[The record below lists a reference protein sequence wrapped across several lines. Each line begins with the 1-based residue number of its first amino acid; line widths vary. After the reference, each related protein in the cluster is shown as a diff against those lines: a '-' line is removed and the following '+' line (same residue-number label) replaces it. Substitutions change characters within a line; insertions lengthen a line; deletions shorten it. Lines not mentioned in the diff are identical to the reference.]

1 MASIAELIQAALQHH
16 QAGRLAEAE
25 LAYQDALRIDP
36 RNVDAQHFLG
46 VIAFQRGAYDLAE
59 KLISQAIAWH
69 PANAPAHNN
78 LGNALLRLGRARDA
92 LASYRQAIALQP
104 AYLDAHTNL
113 CTTLTQLGE
122 LDEAAA
128 AYRAALALA
137 PDAPLLHFQLGNALS
152 GLGRDADAVTSYRA
166 ALAQR
171 EFPEACANLGNALRK
186 LGRLDEAAA
195 ACERALELRP
205 GFSAALCNLGL
216 VRKDQDRTAAAVDC
230 FRQAIAADPGL
241 AQAHLSLGLALVD
254 AGLDEALACFER
266 ALALE
271 PELDDARWAHAIA
284 QLPAVYATPEAPALQ
299 RAAFA
304 RELEAL
310 DHWFTP
316 ARLAQGF
323 RAVGSMQPF
332 YLAYQEENN
341 RELLARYGAL
351 CARIMAEWQRRERI
365 PSPAGRRAGEVI
377 RVGVV
382 SHQFRHHS
390 VWNAIVKGW
399 FQKLDRKRFALDA
412 FYLGAEHDAET
423 ALARRAAASFTEGAG
438 GLREWAEAIVRRQ
451 PDVLI
456 YPEIGMNGLA
466 LRLAALR
473 LAPLQAAGWGHPE
486 TTGLPTIDCYL
497 SAAGLEPSQAQAN
510 YTERLVALPH
520 LGCYYEP
527 TLSPTLS
534 PGGRD
539 PLGALP
545 AGTPLLVCP
554 GTPQKYTPQ
563 HDAVLSS
570 IARRLGRCK
579 LVFFAPRGGGAFP
592 SFRQRLEGAFE
603 RAGLRLDDHA
613 VFLSW
618 LDPHDFQRLLQRADL
633 FLDTI
638 GFSGFNTAMQAIE
651 CGLPVVTREGRFL
664 RGRLASGILK
674 RMDLAELVAGSD
686 EAYVDLAERIV
697 RQPEYAKDLRLR
709 IAAKRDLLFADEAPI
724 RALETF
730 LEQAVHR

>member
-1 MASIAELIQAALQHH
+1 MASIGELIQAAVQHH
-16 QAGRLAEAE
+16 EAGRLAEAE
-25 LAYQDALRIDP
+25 RACQEALRIDP
-36 RNVDAQHFLG
+36 RNGDAQHFLG
-46 VIAFQRGAYDLAE
+46 VIAFQRGAYDVAE

-78 LGNALLRLGRARDA
+78 LGNALLQLGRARDA
-92 LASYRQAIALQP
+92 VASYRQAIALQP
-104 AYLDAHTNL
+104 AYLDAHANL
-113 CTTLTQLGE
+113 CTTLTQIGE
-122 LDEAAA
+122 LDEAVA

-137 PDAPLLHFQLGNALS
+137 PEAPLLHFQLGNALS
-152 GLGRDADAVTSYRA
+152 GLGRDAEAATSYRA
-166 ALAQR
+166 ALAQG
-171 EFPEACANLGNALRK
+171 EFPEACANLGNALRN

-205 GFSAALCNLGL
+205 RFAAALCNLGL
-216 VRKDQDRTAAAVDC
+216 VRKDQDRAAAAVEC
-230 FRQAIAADPGL
+230 FRGAIAAQPGL
-241 AQAHLSLGLALVD
+241 VQAHLSLGHALVE
-254 AGLDEALACFER
+254 AELDGALACFEQAV
-266 ALALE
+266 ALA
-271 PELDDARWAHAIA
+271 PELQDARWAYAMA

-310 DHWFTP
+310 DRWFTP
-316 ARLAQGF
+316 ARLTQGF
-323 RAVGSMQPF
+323 RAVGTIQPF
-332 YLAYQEENN
+332 YLAYQQENN

-365 PSPAGRRAGEVI
+365 AAPAGRRAGDVI

-412 FYLGAEHDAET
+412 FYLGIEHDAET
-423 ALARRAAASFTEGAG
+423 ALARSAAASFTEGAG
-438 GLREWAEAIVRRQ
+438 GLRGWAEVIVRRQ

-473 LAPLQAAGWGHPE
+473 LAPVQAASWGHPE

-497 SAAGLEPSQAQAN
+497 SAAGLEPPHAQAN
-510 YTERLVALPH
+510 YAERLVALPH
-520 LGCYYEP
+520 LGCYYE
-527 TLSPTLS
+527 PTLS

-554 GTPQKYTPQ
+554 GTPQKYAPQ
-563 HDAVLSS
+563 HDALLSS

-579 LVFFAPRGGGAFP
+579 LAFFAPRGAAFP
-592 SFRQRLEGAFE
+592 RFRQRLEGSFE
-603 RAGLRLDDHA
+603 RAGLRLDDYA

-618 LDPHDFQRLLQRADL
+618 LDPADFRRLLQRADL

-651 CGLPVVTREGRFL
+651 CGLPLVTREGRFM

-674 RMDLAELVAGSD
+674 RMDLAELVAASD
-686 EAYVDLAERIV
+686 ESYVDVAEKII

-709 IAAKRDLLFADEAPI
+709 IAAKRDTLFADEAPI

-730 LEQAVHR
+730 LEKAVR

>member
-1 MASIAELIQAALQHH
+1 MASVAELIQAALQHH

-25 LAYQDALRIDP
+25 VAYKNALRNDP

-46 VIAFQRGAYDLAE
+46 VIAFQRGAYDLSE
-59 KLISQAIAWH
+59 KLISQAITWH

-92 LASYRQAIALQP
+92 VASYRQAIALQP
-104 AYLDAHTNL
+104 PYLDAHANL

-137 PDAPLLHFQLGNALS
+137 PDAPLLHFQLGNVLS
-152 GLGRDADAVTSYRA
+152 GLGRYAEAATSYRA
-166 ALAQR
+166 ALAQG
-171 EFPEACANLGNALRK
+171 EFPEACANLGSALRN
-186 LGRLDEAAA
+186 LGRPDEAAA

-205 GFSAALCNLGL
+205 GFAAALCNLGL
-216 VRKDQDRTAAAVDC
+216 VRKDQGRAPAALDC
-230 FRQAIAADPGL
+230 FRKAIAADPGL
-241 AQAHLSLGLALVD
+241 AQAHLNLGYALVD
-254 AGLDEALACFER
+254 AGLDGALACFER
-266 ALALE
+266 AVALD
-271 PELDDARWAHAIA
+271 PELDDARWAHAMA
-284 QLPAVYATPEAPALQ
+284 QLPAVCATPEALPLQ

-304 RELEAL
+304 RELESL
-310 DHWFTP
+310 DRWFTP

-323 RAVGSMQPF
+323 RVVGTMQPF
-332 YLAYQEENN
+332 YLAYQEDDN

-365 PSPAGRRAGEVI
+365 AAPEGRRAGDVI

-423 ALARRAAASFTEGAG
+423 ALARRAAASFTESAG
-438 GLREWAEAIVRRQ
+438 GLREWAQAIVRRQ

-473 LAPLQAAGWGHPE
+473 LAPLQVVSWGHPE

-497 SAAGLEPSQAQAN
+497 SAADLEPPEAQAN

-520 LGCYYEP
+520 LGCCYE
-527 TLSPTLS
+527 PTLS

-545 AGTPLLVCP
+545 DGAPLLVCP
-554 GTPQKYTPQ
+554 GTPQKYAPQ

-579 LVFFAPRGGGAFP
+579 LVFFTPRGGGAFP
-592 SFRQRLEGAFE
+592 RFRQRLEGAFA
-603 RAGLRLDDHA
+603 RAGLRLDDCA

-618 LDPHDFQRLLQRADL
+618 LDPADFQRLLQRADL

-651 CGLPVVTREGRFL
+651 CGLPLVTREGRFM
-664 RGRLASGILK
+664 RGRLASGILR
-674 RMDLAELVAGSD
+674 RMDLAELVADSD
-686 EAYVDLAERIV
+686 EAYADLAEKIV

-709 IAAKRDLLFADEAPI
+709 IAAKRDILFADEAPI

-730 LEQAVHR
+730 LEEAVRR